1 MLPLL
6 IAMGAPLF
14 AIIGYALFQPNPAA
28 AEAVDKGLKQPI
40 KFIVPPAF

>member
-14 AIIGYALFQPNPAA
+14 AIIGYALLQPNPPA
-28 AEAVDKGLKQPI
+28 AETADKGDGH
-40 KFIVPPAF
+40 PAEHIAIPLF

>member
-28 AEAVDKGLKQPI
+28 VEVEYI
-40 KFIVPPAF
+40 TPPAF

>member
-6 IAMGAPLF
+6 IAVGAPLF

-28 AEAVDKGLKQPI
+28 VEAANKRLKRSMEYIP
-40 KFIVPPAF
+40 PPAF

>member
-14 AIIGYALFQPNPAA
+14 AVIGHALFQLNPAA
-28 AEAVDKGLKQPI
+28 VEAVDKGLKQPMEYI
-40 KFIVPPAF
+40 PPPAF